1 MSQSIADQFIDT
13 MAALRALDIDIAS
26 DDPMRHVMRSLK
38 QEAEQIISG
47 ALRSAWTLA
56 RHARNAQRDTAVAV
70 KEAVEAAAPSPAKES
85 K

>member
-13 MAALRALDIDIAS
+13 MAALRALDIAS

-38 QEAEQIISG
+38 QEAEQIISE
-47 ALRSAWTLA
+47 ALRHAWTLA
-56 RHARNAQRDTAVAV
+56 HHARDAQKDASVAV
-70 KEAVEAAAPSPAKES
+70 KEAVEAATQTDTKES

>member
-13 MAALRALDIDIAS
+13 MAALRALDIAS

-38 QEAEQIISG
+38 QEAEQIISE

-56 RHARNAQRDTAVAV
+56 HHARNAQKDAAVAV
-70 KEAVEAAAPSPAKES
+70 KEALEATAQNEKKES
-85 K
+85 T